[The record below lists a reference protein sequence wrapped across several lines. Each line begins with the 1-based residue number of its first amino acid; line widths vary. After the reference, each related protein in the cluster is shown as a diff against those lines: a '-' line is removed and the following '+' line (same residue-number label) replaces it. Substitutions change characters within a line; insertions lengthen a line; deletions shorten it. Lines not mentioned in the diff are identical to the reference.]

1 MSFPSVC
8 KLLLASCVTS
18 VASGGPTFLSH
29 AHDARARLAHRDLGL
44 ALSEGRQG
52 STAPLGLSRGAEDH
66 VQLVKEHLGTTWQ
79 ALPKVRAG
87 RVTLRSLRHVV
98 HRYFLQSYGI
108 SMEGLGSTQGITELS
123 WLMQA
128 VPFHVREMLEGNGA
142 SEEFSLDDA
151 VALILAIETV
161 VEDSTQGALLDAYR
175 WQQRSVKEDLSLSQM
190 HGVLSAFL
198 IRWAVGDTNL
208 FQEVQR
214 NTSMPEHLFDDWN
227 QMESFARGILRSF
240 EDSSSRSPRYS
251 GRPQDATWNPLS
263 ERFSFSDA
271 SILATMVVTS
281 FASFMEVD
289 CQSEKADFARM
300 DTALT
305 GRVPV
310 ADFYQA
316 YLNGNWRFSE
326 STDYLRQVGALDESS
341 SWHGPRVIITN
352 YIHQPNNC
360 MITTEAYSVCCR
372 NECEDYM
379 DELETKVAAPHASA
393 QQLVSLVQ
401 EIASTHSDSPPEV
414 SKTMRARLQEIAEA
428 NGGEVPLH
436 GRLFAQWLHYMFPHE
451 CVFPHSGGAAASSS
465 VAYSGSKS
473 ASIQEMRRHIRD
485 WASLSRERDTA
496 GGEQDSMSQWSDE
509 EELMSD
515 VVHLMAPAE
524 SRVCVK
530 TCAYILFAVVLFL
543 AFCHLRVDRGRGKD
557 GHFVLPMA
565 SKQHMV

>member
-1 MSFPSVC
+1 MAFTFMNHF
-8 KLLLASCVTS
+8 LLLVSCATS
-18 VASGGPTFLSH
+18 IAVGGPTFLSH
-29 AHDARARLAHRDLGL
+29 AHDARARLPHRGVGL

-52 STAPLGLSRGAEDH
+52 STALLGLSHGAEEH
-66 VQLVKEHLGTTWQ
+66 VQLVREHLGTTWQ
-79 ALPKVRAG
+79 ALPKVQSG

-108 SMEGLGSTQGITELS
+108 SMEGLGSTQGIAELS

-128 VPFHVREMLEGNGA
+128 VPLHVREMLEGNGA
-142 SEEFSLDDA
+142 SEEFSLGDA
-151 VALILAIETV
+151 VSLILAIEVV

-175 WQQRSVKEDLSLSQM
+175 WQQRSVKEDLSFSEM
-190 HGVLSAFL
+190 HGVLNAFL
-198 IRWAVGDTNL
+198 IRWAVGDTDL

-214 NTSMPEHLFDDWN
+214 NLSIPEHFFHNWN

-281 FASFMEVD
+281 FASFMEVE
-289 CQSEKADFARM
+289 CQSEKADFATM

-305 GRVPV
+305 GRIPV

-316 YLNGNWRFSE
+316 RLNGNWRFSE

-360 MITTEAYSVCCR
+360 MITTESYSVCCR
-372 NECEDYM
+372 YECEDYM
-379 DELETKVAAPHASA
+379 DELEAKVAAPQASA
-393 QQLVSLVQ
+393 EKLVSLVQ

-414 SKTMRARLQEIAEA
+414 SEALRARLHQIAEA
-428 NGGEVPLH
+428 NGGAVPLH
-436 GRLFAQWLHYMFPHE
+436 GRLFAQWLHYVFPHE
-451 CVFPHSGGAAASSS
+451 CVFPHASGVTASSP
-465 VAYSGSKS
+465 VASRS
-473 ASIQEMRRHIRD
+473 ATQREIRDHIRKRN
-485 WASLSRERDTA
+485 SMSRDGRTTED
-496 GGEQDSMSQWSDE
+496 EVESMSQWSYE
-509 EELMSD
+509 EELLS
-515 VVHLMAPAE
+515 E
-524 SRVCVK
+524 SVWETPISVN
-530 TCAYILFAVVLFL
+530 TCACAFCAVVLLL
-543 AFCHLRVDRGRGKD
+543 AYCHLRIDRGRGKD
-557 GHFVLPMA
+557 GSFLPTA
-565 SKQHMV
+565 TKAHIV